1 MQLLLMVIKKINN
14 LNIILKESKILDIEY
29 MEDNNIRFVFVSAT
43 MINELHDLYKRVI
56 KISLIIKLLMILNVI
71 IIKNI

>member
-1 MQLLLMVIKKINN
+1 MVIKKIKN